1 MGEGENPAVS
11 KGDIRNGAI
20 VRFIAFSGIG
30 AIAFFVPLEIAGR
43 STIAIDHLVTL
54 ITSEA
59 PFFGNLFVVLL
70 ILWGIAA
77 PFWAKTWKRNATTA
91 VLSFLQLLAVPLAA
105 MYLTG
110 NGPGIIM
117 APDVLPFLFEKL
129 AVPVGLVIPI
139 GAIFLTFLIGF
150 GLLEAIG
157 VFMEPIMRPVFKTP
171 GRSAI
176 DAVASFAGSYSIG
189 LLITSRVYKSGM
201 YSAKEAAIIA
211 TGFSTVSATFM
222 VIVAKTLSL
231 SESWNAYFFGTL
243 LVTFLVTAITVRLPP
258 LSGLNNRRPGD
269 GRTVAPNSSSMQAAW
284 EAGLKAA
291 RDSPELGPLLKENLL
306 DGLIMASRVIP
317 SILSIGF
324 LGLMAAKFT
333 PVFDLLGLLFAPV
346 LWLFFPDN
354 SAEVS
359 SILASGLAE
368 MFLPSVQA
376 ATLDPSIRFVV
387 GVVSVSSVL
396 FLSASIPCVLATG
409 IPLTFGQ
416 LIVIWALRTILS
428 IPLAVGIGHLFGMI

>member
-1 MGEGENPAVS
+1 
-11 KGDIRNGAI
+11 
-20 VRFIAFSGIG
+20 
-30 AIAFFVPLEIAGR
+30 L
-43 STIAIDHLVTL
+43 
-54 ITSEA
+54 
-59 PFFGNLFVVLL
+59 
-70 ILWGIAA
+70 
-77 PFWAKTWKRNATTA
+77 AKTWKRNASSA

-105 MYLTG
+105 MYLSG
-110 NGPGIIM
+110 HGPSSIM

-157 VFMEPIMRPVFKTP
+157 VFMEPIMRPVFRTP
-171 GRSAI
+171 GRSAV

-231 SESWNAYFFGTL
+231 TESWSAYFFGTM

-258 LSGLNNRRPGD
+258 LSGMNNQSNKDEKTEVLNISYLEG
-269 GRTVAPNSSSMQAAW
+269 AW
-284 EAGLKAA
+284 AAGLKVAGN
-291 RDSPELGPLLKENLL
+291 SPGLGPLLKENVL
-306 DGLIMASRVIP
+306 DGLVMASRVVP
-317 SILSIGF
+317 SILSMGF

-333 PVFDLLGLLFAPV
+333 PIFDLLGLLFAPIV
-346 LWLFFPDN
+346 WLFFPDS

-359 SILASGLAE
+359 SIVASGLAE
-368 MFLPSVQA
+368 MFLPAVQA
-376 ATLDPSIRFVV
+376 AALDPSIRYVV

-409 IPLTFGQ
+409 IPLTLGQ
-416 LIVIWALRTILS
+416 LVVIWALRTLLS
-428 IPLAVGIGHLFGMI
+428 IPLAVGIGQLFGMF

>member
-1 MGEGENPAVS
+1 MFKADTTNAS
-11 KGDIRNGAI
+11 I
-20 VRFIAFSGIG
+20 VRFIAFSAFG
-30 AIAFFVPLEIAGR
+30 ATAFFVPLEIAGR

-54 ITSEA
+54 TTSEA
-59 PFFGNLFVVLL
+59 PLFGNLFVVLL
-70 ILWGIAA
+70 ILWGITA
-77 PFWAKTWKRNATTA
+77 PFRAKTWKRNATTA
-91 VLSFLQLLAVPLAA
+91 ALSVLQLLAVPLAA

-110 NGPGIIM
+110 HGPGIIM

-157 VFMEPIMRPVFKTP
+157 VFMEPIMRPLFKTP

-189 LLITSRVYKSGM
+189 LLITSRVYNSGM

-231 SESWNAYFFGTL
+231 TESWNAYFFGTF

-258 LSGLNNRRPGD
+258 LSGLNNQRLGD
-269 GRTVAPNSSSMQAAW
+269 DRAVASNSSYMKAAW
-284 EAGLKAA
+284 MAGLEVA
-291 RDSPELGPLLKENLL
+291 RNSPELGPLLKKNLL
-306 DGLIMASRVIP
+306 DGLVMASRVVP
-317 SILSIGF
+317 SILSMGF

-354 SAEVS
+354 SAQVS
-359 SILASGLAE
+359 SIVASGLAE

-376 ATLDPSIRFVV
+376 VALEPSIRFVV

-409 IPLTFGQ
+409 IPLTLGQ

-428 IPLAVGIGHLFGMI
+428 IPLAVGIGQLFGMI

>member
-1 MGEGENPAVS
+1 MNIAS
-11 KGDIRNGAI
+11 TRNASI
-20 VRFIAFSGIG
+20 VRFLVFSAIG
-30 AIAFFVPLEIAGR
+30 AVAFFVPLEIAGR

-54 ITSEA
+54 ITSQA
-59 PFFGNLFVVLL
+59 RVFSYLYAVLL

-77 PFWAKTWKRNATTA
+77 PFWAKTWNRNASTA
-91 VLSFLQLLAVPLAA
+91 VLSLLQLLAVPLAA

-110 NGPGIIM
+110 RGPGFIM

-157 VFMEPIMRPVFKTP
+157 IFMEPIMRPVFRTP

-231 SESWNAYFFGTL
+231 TESWNAFFFGTL

-258 LSGLNNRRPGD
+258 LSGMNNQCQVD
-269 GRTVAPNSSSMQAAW
+269 GRADAPHSSS
-284 EAGLKAA
+284 LKAA
-291 RDSPELGPLLKENLL
+291 WLAGLAVARNAPKLGPLLKENLL
-306 DGLIMASRVIP
+306 DGLVMASRVVP
-317 SILSIGF
+317 SILSMGF

-333 PVFDLLGLLFAPV
+333 PVFDVLGLLFAPV
-346 LWLFFPDN
+346 LWLFFPEN
-354 SAEVS
+354 STEIS
-359 SILASGLAE
+359 SVLASGLAE

-376 ATLDPSIRFVV
+376 VAFDPSIRFVV
-387 GVVSVSSVL
+387 GVVSVSSIL

-409 IPLTFGQ
+409 IPLTLGQ
-416 LIVIWALRTILS
+416 LIVIWALRTLLS
-428 IPLAVGIGHLFGMI
+428 IPLAVGVGRVFGMI